1 VDAAGRASAPR
12 RRRDRDRAARDEP
25 GAWRRLPAVASDRL
39 PCRPQQLSTRVLDG
53 WLSPPQ
59 HLLRRGRSR
68 NDSAAAAPRRALRRG
83 LVSSRRAAR
92 RLLRQRRRRGKRRL
106 ATAAPLG
113 DFGKALLGTDV
124 EAVPPTGRSI
134 DLPAVFVHEVRDEL
148 VVAERQYWG
157 LLEFLVQ
164 IGVVG
169 VSATRGA
176 EAARRPGGSSSAR
189 DPQAST
195 GQWPVAAAL
204 RREAGAVAKRSRS
217 WVGRPEQA

>member
-1 VDAAGRASAPR
+1 
-12 RRRDRDRAARDEP
+12 
-25 GAWRRLPAVASDRL
+25 
-39 PCRPQQLSTRVLDG
+39 
-53 WLSPPQ
+53 
-59 HLLRRGRSR
+59 
-68 NDSAAAAPRRALRRG
+68 
-83 LVSSRRAAR
+83 
-92 RLLRQRRRRGKRRL
+92 L

-204 RREAGAVAKRSRS
+204 RREAGSRETLALLDWTSRAGVSSRSAKRTASPSKR
-217 WVGRPEQA
+217 